1 MPDVK
6 TVAQYII
13 AFFQK
18 AGDPVSNL
26 KLQKLLYYVQGW
38 HLGLNDGKP
47 AFDGSFQAWVHGPV
61 NPDVY
66 HTYKGY
72 RWNPIDA
79 EMGMPD
85 GIGEDLAKHI
95 REVLDV
101 YGVDSGWELERRTH
115 LESPWIEARKGLP
128 PDAESCEVITNE
140 SMTRFFQGQ
149 ATA

>member
-1 MPDVK
+1 MPDAK

-38 HLGLNDGKP
+38 HLGLHGKP
-47 AFDGSFQAWVHGPV
+47 AFEGSFQAWVHGPV

-66 HTYKGY
+66 HQYKAF
-72 RWNPIDA
+72 RWNPINEEVA
-79 EMGMPD
+79 TPTSISSE
-85 GIGEDLAKHI
+85 LTRHI
-95 REVLDV
+95 DEVLDV

-115 LESPWIEARKGLP
+115 LEAPWIDARRGLP
-128 PDAESCEVITNE
+128 PDAESTEVISNE
-140 SMTRFFQGQ
+140 SMAQFFKQQ
-149 ATA
+149 AAA